1 MICLCFIDTEQ
12 ALFKKLLLFGFFW
25 CCALRRGGGDPGQT
39 LPTPHPRR
47 SICHFVWRCFWS
59 SIRPERWKGQ
69 CTRTLA
75 RWDVVIFGLKHQ
87 NIKLVSSWTDFAFQ
101 NFAFFCFVFFFF
113 FSPHL
118 SSLFPPFCFVF
129 FFSATIHHHFSSWH
143 SAPHWPALGEAENQP
158 LYCVTNRKSFSA
170 PIESTR
176 YDVHEQTPSASTAP
190 R

>member
-1 MICLCFIDTEQ
+1 MTNNDLSLFNRHRTGSVQKASVVWIFLVLCLRWGE
-12 ALFKKLLLFGFFW
+12 
-25 CCALRRGGGDPGQT
+25 GDLGQT

-47 SICHFVWRCFWS
+47 SICHFVWRSFWS

-87 NIKLVSSWTDFAFQ
+87 NLKLVSSWTDFAFQ
-101 NFAFFCFVFFFF
+101 NITFFSCFFFQ
-113 FSPHL
+113 L
-118 SSLFPPFCFVF
+118 SSLFPQFCFVI

-143 SAPHWPALGEAENQP
+143 STPHWPALGEAENKP
-158 LYCVTNRKSFSA
+158 LYCVTHRKSFSA
-170 PIESTR
+170 PFDTTVH
-176 YDVHEQTPSASTAP
+176 DVHEQTPSASTAT